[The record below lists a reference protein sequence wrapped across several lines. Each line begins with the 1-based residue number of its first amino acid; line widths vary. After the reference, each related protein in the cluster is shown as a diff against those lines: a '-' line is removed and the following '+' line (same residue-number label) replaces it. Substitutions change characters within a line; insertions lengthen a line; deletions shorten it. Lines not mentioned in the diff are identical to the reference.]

1 MLTVITGGMFAEK
14 STELQRRGRRLE
26 RAGKKVGYFKPDFD
40 TRYSENELV
49 THDGEKVPAI
59 NVPTFVPEILMSD
72 EFKEFDVFLIDE
84 IQFFGGDVVP
94 VIVQLLEEGKV
105 VIVAG
110 LDLDA
115 GAKTFVVTAILMSM
129 AEEVV
134 KLHAVCSS
142 CGSDAW
148 VSYKEPNGK
157 RIQLGTDEYTP
168 LCRKCFYQKLSGG
181 NENGG
186 TTL

>member
-1 MLTVITGGMFAEK
+1 M
-14 STELQRRGRRLE
+14 
-26 RAGKKVGYFKPDFD
+26 
-40 TRYSENELV
+40 
-49 THDGEKVPAI
+49 
-59 NVPTFVPEILMSD
+59 
-72 EFKEFDVFLIDE
+72 
-84 IQFFGGDVVP
+84 
-94 VIVQLLEEGKV
+94 
-105 VIVAG
+105 AG

-181 NENGG
+181 NENDY
-186 TTL
+186 